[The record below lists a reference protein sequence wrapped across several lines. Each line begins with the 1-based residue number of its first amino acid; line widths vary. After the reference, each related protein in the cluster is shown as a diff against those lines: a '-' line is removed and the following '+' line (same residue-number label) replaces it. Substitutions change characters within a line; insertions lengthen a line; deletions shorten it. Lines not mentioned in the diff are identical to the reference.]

1 MYNSTLTQCLQA
13 ALLDGYSFAEI
24 TRIGAHNCPYSYGAH
39 ITLLVDKLFWQMKWH
54 DIQTASWDY
63 YEAGFICYTNNPEN
77 FISLY
82 KSVKHSMRD
91 IENAVN

>member
-54 DIQTASWDY
+54 ATQIILRILYLCTKASNIQ
-63 YEAGFICYTNNPEN
+63 
-77 FISLY
+77 
-82 KSVKHSMRD
+82 
-91 IENAVN
+91 